1 MPYIFLA
8 AILGMI
14 AINFPRLMDMIVYL
28 LIAPFLG
35 FCFGGF
41 MWGIAIL
48 FFPSFMSF
56 SGFGTFVILGTVMWI
71 IGLLAIRNS

>member
-1 MPYIFLA
+1 MFLIFLA
-8 AILGMI
+8 VLLVLI
-14 AINFPRLMDMIVYL
+14 AVNYPVLMDAIVYL

-48 FFPSFMSF
+48 FFPSFVSF
-56 SGFGTFVILGTVMWI
+56 AGFGTFVILGTAMWVV
-71 IGLLAIRNS
+71 GLLAIRHS